1 MNEYYRPPTF
11 SLFPPVVK
19 NLLIANVLFYI
30 ATIVIRSTYH
40 HDISNDLG
48 LHYFKAGD
56 FKIYQ
61 LLGYLFLHDT
71 SSFFEQPLG
80 VSSLAHI
87 VFNMFALW
95 MFGNALENIWGWKK
109 FLVFY
114 LICGIGAGI
123 TQEVVQY
130 FYFQHIQHA
139 LDVFSTAPNESDF
152 SAIAAKYF
160 GIKAGGLESYPGEYL
175 SFLQKEYVKTLNES
189 VTIGASGAI
198 FGVLLAF
205 GMTFPNTL
213 LYVYFAIPVKA
224 KYFVIIYGLLELF
237 SAASNKPGD
246 NVAHYAHLGGMVFG
260 FLMLMYWRSQR
271 RT

>member
-1 MNEYYRPPTF
+1 MDYYRPPTF

-19 NLLIANVLFYI
+19 NLLIANVVFYI
-30 ATIVIRSTYH
+30 ATLVIRSTYH
-40 HDISNDLG
+40 VDIADYLG
-48 LHYFKAGD
+48 LHYFQGGG

-61 LLGYLFLHDT
+61 LLTYLFLHDT
-71 SSFFEQPLG
+71 SSFFEHPFG
-80 VSSLAHI
+80 ASSLAHI
-87 VFNMFALW
+87 FFNMFALW
-95 MFGNALENIWGWKK
+95 MFGNALENLWGWKK
-109 FLVFY
+109 FLIFY

-139 LDVFSTAPNESDF
+139 IDVFSSAPNESDF
-152 SAIAAKYF
+152 SALASKYF
-160 GIKAGGLESYPGEYL
+160 GIKVSGMESYPGEYL
-175 SFLQKEYVKTLNES
+175 KYLQDLFQKAMSES

-224 KYFVIIYGLLELF
+224 KYFVVIYGLLELF
-237 SAASNKPGD
+237 SAAYNKPGD
-246 NVAHYAHLGGMVFG
+246 NVAHYAHLGGMIFG
-260 FLMLMYWRSQR
+260 FIVLMYWRSKR